1 MTGTNGDAA
10 DRGRRVAPA
19 PGAAAET
26 EHGDATRESLPVDE
40 RLERDML
47 RALHAGA
54 DADTRERLG
63 LRLEE
68 IDGTLVSVAARD
80 PSIMLNRALGLGL
93 ARPATAATVQ
103 AIHAR
108 YRDAGIGRFFLHVHA
123 QARPAGIE
131 ALLEDAGLR
140 PHRRWM
146 KFARGPEPPPAADST
161 LAVRAIGTQ
170 HARDFGRIAAAAFDL
185 APAAAALFP
194 GLAGRPG
201 CRLYMSFEGDTPAGT
216 GLLYVDGDDAWLDW
230 GATDP
235 AFRGRG
241 SQRALLAR
249 RIADAAAAGCTRL
262 WTCTGEAVP
271 GDPQHSYHNIEWAGF
286 RAEYARANWIPA

>member
-1 MTGTNGDAA
+1 MERDT
-10 DRGRRVAPA
+10 
-19 PGAAAET
+19 
-26 EHGDATRESLPVDE
+26 LPVGE
-40 RLERDML
+40 RLEWDML
-47 RALHAGA
+47 AALHAGA
-54 DADTRERLG
+54 DAATRERLG

-93 ARPATAATVQ
+93 VQPATPATVG
-103 AIHAR
+103 AIRER
-108 YRDAGIGRFFLHVHA
+108 YRDTGIERFFLHVHA
-123 QARPAGIE
+123 DARPAGIE
-131 ALLEDAGLR
+131 TLLEDAGLQ

-146 KFARGPEPPPAADST
+146 KFERGPEPPPQATST

-185 APAAAALFP
+185 TPQSAALFP
-194 GLAGRPG
+194 GLVDRPG
-201 CRLYMSFEGDTPAGT
+201 YRLYMSFDGDEPAGT
-216 GLLYVDGDDAWLDW
+216 GLLYVDGGDAWLDW

-262 WTCTGEAVP
+262 VTCTGEAMP

-286 RAEYARANWIPA
+286 RAAQARANWIPA